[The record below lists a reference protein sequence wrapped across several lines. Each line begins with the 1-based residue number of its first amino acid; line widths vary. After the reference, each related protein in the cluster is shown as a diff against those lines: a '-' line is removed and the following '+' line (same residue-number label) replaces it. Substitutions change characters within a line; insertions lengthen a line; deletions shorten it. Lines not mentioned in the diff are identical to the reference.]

1 MKIEN
6 KIERGTQRE
15 RIRPRASAVNFNDVR
30 PLKHKS
36 KKRRRNMFSSLS
48 SRAEELASISFG
60 GETEEFCG
68 FLFCFVFGWNG
79 AAGCSHRRSSQYFVA
94 SISGQWSF
102 SSLPCWSYKA
112 FSLGQCG
119 DCRVDNTTCVSMG
132 ENVSTRCVCVCVCV
146 CVALRRTSP
155 TSPTVASP
163 PQFLAGSYRVSLA
176 LNGSV
181 LYVPSFV

>member
-1 MKIEN
+1 MNRVPEMKIEN

-146 CVALRRTSP
+146 WLSGEPLRPLRP
-155 TSPTVASP
+155 W
-163 PQFLAGSYRVSLA
+163 LL
-176 LNGSV
+176 LH
-181 LYVPSFV
+181 SF